1 MIVSNEELR
10 EISIKIERDGRAFY
24 QRLSEHISDPVEK
37 EFLEVMAKEEIQH
50 EIQFKKMLDD
60 KGERAYGW
68 EGSDALGDMIQN
80 RFQTDIFPPLDEI
93 LGQVEELQGI
103 EKALD
108 FAMEAEKIAA
118 EFYGLLRE
126 ACNNIEVKTL
136 LVLLEKAEHEHLERV
151 QQLRE
156 KYLKQ
161 ASGSS

>member
-1 MIVSNEELR
+1 MLISNAELLQVSV
-10 EISIKIERDGRAFY
+10 KIERDGRAFY
-24 QRLSEHISDPVEK
+24 QKLSEHIDDPTEK
-37 EFLEVMAKEEIQH
+37 AFLEEMAREEVQH

-60 KGERAYGW
+60 KGERPYGW
-68 EGSDALGDMIQN
+68 EGNDALGDLIQG

-93 LGQVEELQGI
+93 MGQAEELQGI

-108 FAMEAEKIAA
+108 FAVEAEKIAG

-136 LVLLEKAEHEHLERV
+136 LVLLEKAEYEHLERV
-151 QQLRE
+151 QQLRA

-161 ASGSS
+161 ASGSN